1 MLSAKKLNF
10 TLKNKKKFY
19 FILIFI
25 FFFITYFNVPK
36 LLNFSP
42 ESIKENL
49 KNDSNIKISSISKI
63 EYKIFP
69 TPRLSILNSNFTIGE
84 DIVDTNNSKLEI
96 ILNITKILNFKKIKY
111 KKLLISDGS
120 LRINLDNINQL
131 LVNIKKN
138 NKKLIFKKSNLIFLK
153 KNNFSFEINDAL
165 MRIDKLGGKKELN
178 INGNFLNNEIFIRFV
193 STLKNQNNLSVKIP
207 ELDIETKVS
216 FKKNNLDNFDGSI
229 NIEVFNNFL
238 KFNFIKENNI
248 KLINAFVRSKL
259 VNAALEGEIDF
270 NPNFFLNLKFK
281 ITNLNMEKLL
291 PFIQKTY
298 FSNNPNSLSFI
309 KKINGIFTF
318 KSKFKGKITN
328 KNGEVLF
335 ENFEIGKSKS
345 YLLNAKIIEF
355 GKKGKVTFNL
365 ITAVNYKKDLFKKIQ
380 IIGFIIPS
388 TSKVIFE
395 KVLIEGKELSTIKVK
410 EYENIFEDKLV
421 QDSLAN
427 IFNKIKIDK
436 YFKNLF

>member
-1 MLSAKKLNF
+1 MLSTKKLNF

-229 NIEVFNNFL
+229 NIEVFNY
-238 KFNFIKENNI
+238 
-248 KLINAFVRSKL
+248 VY
-259 VNAALEGEIDF
+259 D
-270 NPNFFLNLKFK
+270 
-281 ITNLNMEKLL
+281 
-291 PFIQKTY
+291 IQLTLASGVIKTY
-298 FSNNPNSLSFI
+298 VSGTFS
-309 KKINGIFTF
+309 
-318 KSKFKGKITN
+318 ITQ
-328 KNGEVLF
+328 
-335 ENFEIGKSKS
+335 EI
-345 YLLNAKIIEF
+345 
-355 GKKGKVTFNL
+355 T
-365 ITAVNYKKDLFKKIQ
+365 T
-380 IIGFIIPS
+380 
-388 TSKVIFE
+388 
-395 KVLIEGKELSTIKVK
+395 
-410 EYENIFEDKLV
+410 
-421 QDSLAN
+421 
-427 IFNKIKIDK
+427 
-436 YFKNLF
+436 